1 MDDAGLD
8 DRLGKDGC
16 SGFGKALQA
25 IDDSDQDVLAATT
38 FQLVHHQQPA
48 LRPFRLFDPEPE
60 DFLAAIRQNRSAT

>member
-1 MDDAGLD
+1 MIVW
-8 DRLGKDGC
+8 GKTTVMA
-16 SGFGKALQA
+16 SGKALQA
-25 IDDSDQDVLAATT
+25 IDHSDQDVLAATT